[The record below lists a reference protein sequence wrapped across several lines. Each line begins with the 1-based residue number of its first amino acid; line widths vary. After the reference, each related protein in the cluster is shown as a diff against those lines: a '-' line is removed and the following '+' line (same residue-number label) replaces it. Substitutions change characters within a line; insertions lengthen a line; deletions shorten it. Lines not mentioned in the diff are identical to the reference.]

1 MGTIMLFNLPKA
13 CGLSL
18 KEFLEFES
26 FNIEL
31 EEDVNSACSKL
42 ISAEYDAV
50 ICEIEQPSRMK
61 GVELLEKVR
70 QNDDKT
76 PFLMMIKEL
85 ELDIVVKII
94 RLERSYLLNNPI
106 SFARLKHKLQELF
119 LDVEKEIVPKKVSVQ
134 NRIVLNTKI
143 VTTIIGDS
151 SAMKNMFKIVD
162 KVSPTDQRVL
172 IIGGNGTGKELVA
185 KRIHECSKRR
195 KKPFIAVNCAAIPTE
210 LVESHLFGHEKGAF
224 TSAVKMHKGSFE
236 QANGGTLFLDEI
248 GDMSLSAQSK
258 ILRVL
263 QEKKIIRVG
272 GEAEI
277 PVDVRV
283 IAATNKDL
291 RQEIKEGRFRE
302 DLYHRLSVIPI
313 RMPSLSERRED
324 IPLLIDY
331 FMEKINGTLSDNVIT
346 IEKDA
351 VEALQNLPWTGN
363 VRELENSIERL
374 MVLCNDVIT
383 KTDVEQYVSAYS
395 L

>member
-1 MGTIMLFNLPKA
+1 M
-13 CGLSL
+13 
-18 KEFLEFES
+18 
-26 FNIEL
+26 
-31 EEDVNSACSKL
+31 
-42 ISAEYDAV
+42 
-50 ICEIEQPSRMK
+50 
-61 GVELLEKVR
+61 
-70 QNDDKT
+70 
-76 PFLMMIKEL
+76 
-85 ELDIVVKII
+85 
-94 RLERSYLLNNPI
+94 
-106 SFARLKHKLQELF
+106 
-119 LDVEKEIVPKKVSVQ
+119 
-134 NRIVLNTKI
+134 
-143 VTTIIGDS
+143 
-151 SAMKNMFKIVD
+151 
-162 KVSPTDQRVL
+162 
-172 IIGGNGTGKELVA
+172 
-185 KRIHECSKRR
+185 
-195 KKPFIAVNCAAIPTE
+195 
-210 LVESHLFGHEKGAF
+210 
-224 TSAVKMHKGSFE
+224 
-236 QANGGTLFLDEI
+236 
-248 GDMSLSAQSK
+248 
-258 ILRVL
+258 
-263 QEKKIIRVG
+263 G